1 MHKKRKHI
9 RINIACLIFLMLIGC
24 LPMRIYAANATVT
37 FGSESYEG
45 ESGGDFPVGIYI
57 RGDTAI
63 SQYHIE
69 IKYDEKRLRYTDD
82 FGNNDEENGILTFD
96 GTTSSDE
103 TKLWLTF
110 EALSGGMADIQ
121 ITSAT
126 ALTETGENF
135 DIENLQNVQVNLSG
149 EDTVGEVEEEQSPM
163 EQVTETVIEATE
175 NITDISSEEQT
186 ETEESNTEVFMTT
199 ENTTAGTPVWKI
211 GLGIIVGFLLLF
223 AVIFFAFQERKSF
236 KDKKKKSDELQLLD
250 LSKEELENNIKDSE
264 EISSEDVNDESDKKK
279 KKPIIKVD
287 DVSMVYKTPTLSTS
301 GIKEY
306 IIQLIKHQVNYRT
319 LKALDHVSFDIYRG
333 EIVGIIGTNGSGKS
347 TLLKIISGALNP
359 SSGEVV
365 VDKKKIQLLTLGA
378 GFDMEL
384 SAKENVYLNGAI
396 IGYTK
401 EFIDLHYDEIVSF
414 AELDGFMDE
423 KVKNF
428 SSGMVSRLGFA
439 IATVGDAAE
448 ILILDEVLSVGDEF
462 FRKKSLSRV
471 QELIHGGSTVLMV
484 SHGIGTILK
493 NCTKV
498 VWIEKGKLQMVGN
511 PDIVCA
517 AYRSQHN

>member
-1 MHKKRKHI
+1 MHKKRNHI

-236 KDKKKKSDELQLLD
+236 KDKKKKS
-250 LSKEELENNIKDSE
+250 
-264 EISSEDVNDESDKKK
+264 SD
-279 KKPIIKVD
+279 
-287 DVSMVYKTPTLSTS
+287 TS
-301 GIKEY
+301 RFYE
-306 IIQLIKHQVNYRT
+306 
-319 LKALDHVSFDIYRG
+319 
-333 EIVGIIGTNGSGKS
+333 
-347 TLLKIISGALNP
+347 
-359 SSGEVV
+359 
-365 VDKKKIQLLTLGA
+365 
-378 GFDMEL
+378 
-384 SAKENVYLNGAI
+384 
-396 IGYTK
+396 
-401 EFIDLHYDEIVSF
+401 
-414 AELDGFMDE
+414 
-423 KVKNF
+423 
-428 SSGMVSRLGFA
+428 
-439 IATVGDAAE
+439 
-448 ILILDEVLSVGDEF
+448 
-462 FRKKSLSRV
+462 
-471 QELIHGGSTVLMV
+471 
-484 SHGIGTILK
+484 
-493 NCTKV
+493 
-498 VWIEKGKLQMVGN
+498 
-511 PDIVCA
+511 
-517 AYRSQHN
+517 